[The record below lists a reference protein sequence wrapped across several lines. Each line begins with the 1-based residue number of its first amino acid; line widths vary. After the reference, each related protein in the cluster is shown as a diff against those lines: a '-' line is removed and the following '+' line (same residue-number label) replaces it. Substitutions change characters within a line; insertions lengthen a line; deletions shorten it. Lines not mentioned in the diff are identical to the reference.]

1 MNQEKERFSVQKLLQ
16 WPLRLPALEGV
27 ILLAVLVL
35 AAVWFRAE
43 SNREQQAEITVVS
56 TLERIINVSDLS
68 TFTAVYNGI
77 AEVKD
82 EKNPDNVD
90 YYVSYEARVEAGI
103 DFAELGISLKDK
115 VITVSLPEV
124 KINDIIVDISS
135 LDFLF
140 FDNSV
145 NTLAVS
151 EQAFK
156 ACEQDARTE
165 SESQSAIFE
174 LAQQNAENVVK
185 ALIKPV
191 VDQLEEGY
199 ELVVQ

>member
-1 MNQEKERFSVQKLLQ
+1 MNEEKERLSLAGLK
-16 WPLRLPALEGV
+16 WPMRLPILVG
-27 ILLAVLVL
+27 IIGLLALV
-35 AAVWFRAE
+35 AVVAFFQIGGGKE
-43 SNREQQAEITVVS
+43 REAEITVVS

-82 EKNPDNVD
+82 EKNPDKVD

-103 DFAELGISLKDK
+103 DFSNVNISLKDG
-115 VITVSLPEV
+115 VITVDIPDV

-140 FDNSV
+140 FDNSA
-145 NTLAVS
+145 NKLTVS

-156 ACEQDARTE
+156 ACEEDARSE
-165 SESQSAIFE
+165 SESQEAILE

-185 ALIKPV
+185 ALVKPII
-191 VDQLEEGY
+191 DQLGEGY
-199 ELVVQ
+199 DLVVE

>member
-1 MNQEKERFSVQKLLQ
+1 MNKEKERLSLAGLK
-16 WPLRLPALEGV
+16 WPMRLPILVG
-27 ILLAVLVL
+27 IIGLLALV
-35 AAVWFRAE
+35 AVVAFFQIGGGKE
-43 SNREQQAEITVVS
+43 REAEITVVS

-82 EKNPDNVD
+82 EKDPDEVD

-103 DFAELGISLKDK
+103 DFSNVNISLKDG
-115 VITVSLPEV
+115 VITVDIPDV

-140 FDNSV
+140 FDNSA
-145 NTLAVS
+145 NKLTVS

-156 ACEQDARTE
+156 ACEEDARSE
-165 SESQSAIFE
+165 SESQEAILE

-185 ALIKPV
+185 ALVKPII
-191 VDQLEEGY
+191 DQLDEGY
-199 ELVVQ
+199 DLVVE

>member
-1 MNQEKERFSVQKLLQ
+1 MNKEKERLSLAGLK
-16 WPLRLPALEGV
+16 WPMRLPILVG
-27 ILLAVLVL
+27 IIGLLALV
-35 AAVWFRAE
+35 AVVAFFQIGGGKE
-43 SNREQQAEITVVS
+43 REAEITVVS

-82 EKNPDNVD
+82 EKDPDKVD

-103 DFAELGISLKDK
+103 DFSNVNISLKDG
-115 VITVSLPEV
+115 VITVDIPDV

-140 FDNSV
+140 FDNSA
-145 NTLAVS
+145 NKLTVS

-156 ACEQDARTE
+156 ACEEDARSE
-165 SESQSAIFE
+165 SESQEAILE

-185 ALIKPV
+185 ALVKPII
-191 VDQLEEGY
+191 DQLGEGY
-199 ELVVQ
+199 DLVVE

>member
-1 MNQEKERFSVQKLLQ
+1 MNKEKERLSLAGLK
-16 WPLRLPALEGV
+16 WPMRLPILVG
-27 ILLAVLVL
+27 IIGLLALV
-35 AAVWFRAE
+35 AVVAFFQIGGGKE
-43 SNREQQAEITVVS
+43 REAEITVVS

-82 EKNPDNVD
+82 EKNPDKVD

-103 DFAELGISLKDK
+103 DFSNVNISLKDG
-115 VITVSLPEV
+115 VITVDIPDV

-140 FDNSV
+140 FDNSA
-145 NTLAVS
+145 NKLTVS

-156 ACEQDARTE
+156 ACEEDARSE
-165 SESQSAIFE
+165 SESQEAILE

-185 ALIKPV
+185 ALVKPII
-191 VDQLEEGY
+191 DQLGEGY
-199 ELVVQ
+199 DLVVE

>member
-1 MNQEKERFSVQKLLQ
+1 MNKEKERLSLAGLK
-16 WPLRLPALEGV
+16 WPMRLPILVG
-27 ILLAVLVL
+27 IIGLLALV
-35 AAVWFRAE
+35 AVVAFFQIGGGKE
-43 SNREQQAEITVVS
+43 REAEITVVS

-82 EKNPDNVD
+82 EKNPDKVD
-90 YYVSYEARVEAGI
+90 HYVSYEARVEAGI
-103 DFAELGISLKDK
+103 DFSNVNISLKDG
-115 VITVSLPEV
+115 VITVDIPDV

-140 FDNSV
+140 FDNSA
-145 NTLAVS
+145 NKLTVS

-156 ACEQDARTE
+156 ACEEDARSE
-165 SESQSAIFE
+165 SESQEAILE

-185 ALIKPV
+185 ALVKPII
-191 VDQLEEGY
+191 DQLGEGY
-199 ELVVQ
+199 DLVVE

>member
-1 MNQEKERFSVQKLLQ
+1 MNEEKERLSLAGLK
-16 WPLRLPALEGV
+16 WPMRLPILVG
-27 ILLAVLVL
+27 IIGLLALV
-35 AAVWFRAE
+35 AVVAFFQIGGGKE
-43 SNREQQAEITVVS
+43 REAEITVVS

-82 EKNPDNVD
+82 EKKPDKVD

-103 DFAELGISLKDK
+103 DFSNVNISLKDG
-115 VITVSLPEV
+115 VITVDIPDV

-140 FDNSV
+140 FDNSA
-145 NTLAVS
+145 NKLTVS

-156 ACEQDARTE
+156 ACEEDARSE
-165 SESQSAIFE
+165 SESQEAILE

-185 ALIKPV
+185 ALVKPII
-191 VDQLEEGY
+191 DQLGEGY
-199 ELVVQ
+199 DLVVE

>member
-1 MNQEKERFSVQKLLQ
+1 MNKEKERLFLAGLK
-16 WPLRLPALEGV
+16 WPMRLPILVG
-27 ILLAVLVL
+27 IIGLLALV
-35 AAVWFRAE
+35 AVVAFFQIGGGKE
-43 SNREQQAEITVVS
+43 REAEITVVS

-82 EKNPDNVD
+82 EKDPDKVD

-103 DFAELGISLKDK
+103 DFSNVNISLKDG
-115 VITVSLPEV
+115 VITVDIPDV

-140 FDNSV
+140 FDNSA
-145 NTLAVS
+145 NKLTVS

-156 ACEQDARTE
+156 ACEEDARSE
-165 SESQSAIFE
+165 SESQEAILE

-185 ALIKPV
+185 ALVKPII
-191 VDQLEEGY
+191 DQLGEGY
-199 ELVVQ
+199 DLVVE

>member
-1 MNQEKERFSVQKLLQ
+1 MNEEKERLSLAGLK
-16 WPLRLPALEGV
+16 WPMRLPILVG
-27 ILLAVLVL
+27 IIGLLALV
-35 AAVWFRAE
+35 AVVAFFQIGGGKE
-43 SNREQQAEITVVS
+43 REAEITVVS

-82 EKNPDNVD
+82 EKDPDKVD

-103 DFAELGISLKDK
+103 DFSNVNISLKDG
-115 VITVSLPEV
+115 VITVDIPDV

-140 FDNSV
+140 FDNSA
-145 NTLAVS
+145 NKLTVS

-156 ACEQDARTE
+156 ACEEDARSE
-165 SESQSAIFE
+165 SESQEAILE

-185 ALIKPV
+185 ALVKPII
-191 VDQLEEGY
+191 DQLGEGY
-199 ELVVQ
+199 DLVVE

>member
-1 MNQEKERFSVQKLLQ
+1 MNEEKERLSLAGLK
-16 WPLRLPALEGV
+16 WPMRLPILVG
-27 ILLAVLVL
+27 IIGLLALV
-35 AAVWFRAE
+35 AVVAFFQIGGGKE
-43 SNREQQAEITVVS
+43 REAEITVVS

-82 EKNPDNVD
+82 EKDPDEVD

-103 DFAELGISLKDK
+103 DFSNVNISLKDG
-115 VITVSLPEV
+115 VITVDIPDV

-140 FDNSV
+140 FDNSA
-145 NTLAVS
+145 NKLTVS

-156 ACEQDARTE
+156 ACEEDARSE
-165 SESQSAIFE
+165 SESQEAILE

-185 ALIKPV
+185 ALVKPII
-191 VDQLEEGY
+191 DQLGEGY
-199 ELVVQ
+199 DLVVE

>member
-1 MNQEKERFSVQKLLQ
+1 MNKEKERLSLAGLK
-16 WPLRLPALEGV
+16 WPMRLPILVG
-27 ILLAVLVL
+27 IIGLLALV
-35 AAVWFRAE
+35 AVVAFFQIGGGKE
-43 SNREQQAEITVVS
+43 HEAEITVVS

-82 EKNPDNVD
+82 EKDPDKVD

-103 DFAELGISLKDK
+103 DFSNVNISLKDG
-115 VITVSLPEV
+115 VITVDIPDV

-140 FDNSV
+140 FDNSA
-145 NTLAVS
+145 NKLTVS

-156 ACEQDARTE
+156 ACEEDARSE
-165 SESQSAIFE
+165 SESQEAILE

-185 ALIKPV
+185 ALVKPII
-191 VDQLEEGY
+191 DQLGEGY
-199 ELVVQ
+199 DLVVE

>member
-1 MNQEKERFSVQKLLQ
+1 MNKEKERLSLAGLK
-16 WPLRLPALEGV
+16 WPMRLPILVG
-27 ILLAVLVL
+27 IIGLLALV
-35 AAVWFRAE
+35 AVVAFFQIGGGKE
-43 SNREQQAEITVVS
+43 REAEITVVS

-82 EKNPDNVD
+82 EKDRDKVD

-103 DFAELGISLKDK
+103 DFSNVNISLKDG
-115 VITVSLPEV
+115 VITVDIPDV

-140 FDNSV
+140 FDNSA
-145 NTLAVS
+145 NKLTVS

-156 ACEQDARTE
+156 ACEEDARSE
-165 SESQSAIFE
+165 SESQEAILE

-185 ALIKPV
+185 ALVKPII
-191 VDQLEEGY
+191 DQLGEGY
-199 ELVVQ
+199 DLVVE

>member
-16 WPLRLPALEGV
+16 WPLRLPALGGV

-115 VITVSLPEV
+115 VITVILPEV

-199 ELVVQ
+199 ERVVQ

>member
-1 MNQEKERFSVQKLLQ
+1 MNQEKEHFSLQKFLQ
-16 WPLRLPALEGV
+16 SPLRLPMLAAV
-27 ILLAVLVL
+27 ILLAVLFL
-35 AAVWFRAE
+35 AVWFGMG
-43 SNREQQAEITVVS
+43 SDREQQAEIAVVS

-77 AEVKD
+77 AQVKD
-82 EKNPDNVD
+82 EKNPDKVD

-103 DFAELGISLKDK
+103 DFAKLEISMKDK

-145 NTLAVS
+145 NTLTVS

-165 SESQSAIFE
+165 SETQSAIFE
-174 LAQQNAENVVK
+174 LARQNAENVVK

-191 VDQLEEGY
+191 VDQLDEGY
-199 ELVVQ
+199 ELVIQ

>member
-1 MNQEKERFSVQKLLQ
+1 MNKEKERLSLVGLK
-16 WPLRLPALEGV
+16 WPMRLPILVG
-27 ILLAVLVL
+27 IIGLLALV
-35 AAVWFRAE
+35 AVVAFFQIGGGKE
-43 SNREQQAEITVVS
+43 REAEITVVS

-82 EKNPDNVD
+82 EKDPDKVD

-103 DFAELGISLKDK
+103 DFSNVNISLKDG
-115 VITVSLPEV
+115 VITVDIPDV

-140 FDNSV
+140 FDNSA
-145 NTLAVS
+145 NKLTVS

-156 ACEQDARTE
+156 ACEEDARSE
-165 SESQSAIFE
+165 SESQEAILE

-185 ALIKPV
+185 ALVKPII
-191 VDQLEEGY
+191 DQLGEGY
-199 ELVVQ
+199 DLVVE